1 MKKLWLLV
9 GFMGSVFV
17 SAGAPS
23 GAASPRGEG
32 FHGRFV
38 GHHGGPAFRMT
49 PGARGD
55 FRFQQMRFLSQCGH
69 RFFVPQVIWPVYW
82 YPSYNSDYYPFD
94 SSNLDDGPS
103 YGYADSGTPAP
114 SAYSRGT
121 VDQRPIVIVVG
132 QGNSRPTNN
141 STAEYPNRNYGWVA
155 PEGQP
160 RLMHNSSEQIAEPPP
175 LSVSPVIK
183 DPAPAAK
190 DPPAAGPA
198 APEIRPAQ
206 TGAVDKLVLV
216 SWLKEDG
223 KDVIYV
229 QNTQTNDVQKIT
241 SEPNLDHFRIVEV
254 HPNSDPRQFEAVI
267 SNGSDQIPVRFH
279 F

>member
-1 MKKLWLLV
+1 
-9 GFMGSVFV
+9 
-17 SAGAPS
+17 
-23 GAASPRGEG
+23 
-32 FHGRFV
+32 
-38 GHHGGPAFRMT
+38 
-49 PGARGD
+49 
-55 FRFQQMRFLSQCGH
+55 
-69 RFFVPQVIWPVYW
+69 
-82 YPSYNSDYYPFD
+82 
-94 SSNLDDGPS
+94 
-103 YGYADSGTPAP
+103 
-114 SAYSRGT
+114 
-121 VDQRPIVIVVG
+121 
-132 QGNSRPTNN
+132 
-141 STAEYPNRNYGWVA
+141 
-155 PEGQP
+155 
-160 RLMHNSSEQIAEPPP
+160 MHNSSEQIAEPPP

>member
-9 GFMGSVFV
+9 GFMGSAFLSV
-17 SAGAPS
+17 GATS
-23 GAASPRGEG
+23 RAASPREEG
-32 FHGRFV
+32 FHSRFV
-38 GHHGGPAFRMT
+38 GHHGAPAFRMT
-49 PGARGD
+49 RGAHGD
-55 FRFQQMRFLSQCGH
+55 FRFQQRRFFSQRDH
-69 RFFVPQVIWPVYW
+69 RFVFPQLLWPVYW
-82 YPSYNSDYYPFD
+82 YPFYNSDYYPLD
-94 SSNLDDGPS
+94 SSYLDDGPD
-103 YGYADSGTPAP
+103 YGYADSGTPVQ
-114 SAYSRGT
+114 SEYLRGT
-121 VDQRPIVIVVG
+121 AEPRPIVIVIG

-141 STAEYPNRNYGWVA
+141 SSAEYPNRNYGWVA
-155 PEGQP
+155 PEGQQ

-175 LSVSPVIK
+175 LVSPVIK
-183 DPAPAAK
+183 DPSPAAK

-198 APEIRPAQ
+198 APEIRQTQ
-206 TGAVDKLVLV
+206 TGVVDKLVLV

-241 SEPNLDHFRIVEV
+241 SEPNLDNFRIVEV

-267 SNGSDQIPVRFH
+267 SNGSEQIPVRFH